1 MTATLLAACAPMQV
15 VSSPNRDAARRPYI
29 TYDWDRTDA
38 MLAADNRDPLFEDY
52 FEGAVARRLADKG
65 LRKPIDGPPDL
76 LLRSRT
82 SFAGLDVAAIDRLYR
97 RCGDGTCRAGIVDYD
112 EVTIAIDAIDP
123 QTDTLVWRGSA
134 NARLTGVADDPA
146 RLKGLVEKAVTRML
160 DRFPRRQS

>member
-1 MTATLLAACAPMQV
+1 MQV
-15 VSSPNRDAARRPYI
+15 VSSPNRAAAPRPYI

-38 MLAADNRDPLFEDY
+38 VLAADNRDPLLDDY

-65 LRKPIDGPPDL
+65 LRKPVDGAPDL
-76 LLRSRT
+76 ILRSRT
-82 SFAGLDVAAIDRLYR
+82 SFGGLDVAAIDRLYR

-112 EVTIAIDAIDP
+112 KVTIAIDAIDP

-160 DRFPRRQS
+160 DGFPRRQS